1 MCKKLTEEERKILAR
16 LYESRYGLFANEDV
30 PVSLR
35 LIAVALGITEKEAEG
50 LVAHL
55 LERGLVKRI
64 TVGDR
69 PFYEITFRG
78 AEEYEYAA
86 R

>member
-1 MCKKLTEEERKILAR
+1 MCNKLTEEERKILAR

-35 LIAVALGITEKEAEG
+35 LIAVALGIEIEEAGEF
-50 LVAHL
+50 VTRL
-55 LERGLVKRI
+55 LEKGLVKKI

-69 PFYEITFRG
+69 PFYEITLRG

-86 R
+86 G

>member
-1 MCKKLTEEERKILAR
+1 MGNNLTEGERKILAR

-55 LERGLVKRI
+55 LERGLVKR
-64 TVGDR
+64 TAVGDR
-69 PFYEITFRG
+69 PFYEITLRG

-86 R
+86 K

>member
-1 MCKKLTEEERKILAR
+1 MDNNLTEGERKILAR

-35 LIAVALGITEKEAEG
+35 LIAVALGIKEKEAEE

-69 PFYEITFRG
+69 PFYEITLRG

>member
-1 MCKKLTEEERKILAR
+1 MDNNLTEGERKILAR

-35 LIAVALGITEKEAEG
+35 LIAVALGIKEKEAEE

-55 LERGLVKRI
+55 VERGLIKRI

-69 PFYEITFRG
+69 PFYEITLRG